1 MNSIF
6 VFASYL
12 NKLCNCPKQVGV
24 DGLGGGGHVDVVK
37 QAMDDSLKNIMVKTL

>member
-24 DGLGGGGHVDVVK
+24 DGLSGGGHVNVVK
-37 QAMDDSLKNIMVKTL
+37 QAMDDSLKHIVN